1 MKIAFVNDSCE
12 RLGVEYISAVLKQHG
27 HTVKL
32 FADPQLFNDE
42 NFTIAPLA
50 RFFDQ
55 QDELLAQVQ
64 AFQPDLVGFSVV
76 TDFYQWACALARRI
90 KTVMDVPVLFGGIHA
105 TSVPEK
111 VLKQDCVDMVCRG
124 EGELALLDLANSMEQ
139 GRMNYAI
146 PNIWFTKNGRIIKND
161 VRPLIE
167 DLDALPFPDKD
178 LFYEASPHFSK
189 CYFLMTNRGC
199 AYACSYC
206 CNSFLKKFYHSKGRY
221 LRFRSAA
228 NVIAELEL
236 AKQKYG
242 IKMVRIH
249 DDDFL
254 THDVPWFEEFA
265 EKYSTRIQAPFACF
279 THPNSVTEI
288 KARLLKKAGCHD
300 IEVGVQSISA
310 ETRSGVLNRNVSDEQ
325 LIRSLKI
332 LKDAGIKVVTDN
344 ILGLPHQG
352 QEELLDLI
360 KFYNKNRIMKIYC
373 FGFRHYPATDIVEYS
388 RNAGLLTD
396 EDVDNLENGVNV
408 KTFIQSG
415 DILSREAKQLQ
426 TFFAFL
432 LYLPEQ
438 INNYILEKKLYRFFI
453 PLPYYILVIFSNW
466 LRIPYRYNWALHITV
481 CRYRVYTFKKIKNK
495 LQLAFRRG
503 HRGPHPIILKS
514 VPGNPSH

>member
-32 FADPQLFNDE
+32 FADPQLFDDE
-42 NFTIAPLA
+42 NFTIPPLA

-55 QDELLAQVQ
+55 KDELVARVK

-76 TDFYQWACALARRI
+76 TDFYQWACRLARRI
-90 KTVMDVPVLFGGIHA
+90 KAEMDVPVLFGGIHP
-105 TSVPEK
+105 TSVPDK
-111 VLKQDCVDMVCRG
+111 VLQQDCVDMVCRG
-124 EGELALLDLANSMEQ
+124 EGEYALRDLVNSMQ
-139 GRMNYAI
+139 VGAIDYAT
-146 PNIWFTKNGRIIKND
+146 PNIWFKKDGRVIQND

-167 DLDALPFPDKD
+167 DLDSLPFADKD
-178 LFYEASPHFSK
+178 LFYEASPHFSR

-206 CNSFLKKFYHSKGRY
+206 CNSFLKKFYHEKGRY
-221 LRFRSAA
+221 LRFRSAT
-228 NVIAELEL
+228 NVIQELTR

-242 IKMVRIH
+242 INMIRIH

-265 EKYSTRIQAPFACF
+265 EKYSTLIRAPFACF
-279 THPNSVTEI
+279 THPNSVTET

-300 IEVGVQSISA
+300 IEVGVQSISSD
-310 ETRSGVLNRNVSDEQ
+310 TRHHILNRRVSDEQ
-325 LIRSLKI
+325 LSRSLQI
-332 LKDAGIKVVTDN
+332 LKDAGIKVITDN

-352 QEELLDLI
+352 DAELLDLI

-388 RNAGLLTD
+388 KNAKLLTD

-415 DILSREAKQLQ
+415 DILNREAKQLQ

-432 LYLPEQ
+432 LYLPEKV
-438 INNYILEKKLYRFFI
+438 NDYILKRKLYRFFI

-481 CRYRVYTFKKIKNK
+481 CRYRTYAFKKIMNK
-495 LQLAFRRG
+495 LRLPFKRSRRATPAVTL
-503 HRGPHPIILKS
+503 RTAPEK
-514 VPGNPSH
+514 PGS

>member
-1 MKIAFVNDSCE
+1 MKIAFINDSCE

-32 FADPQLFNDE
+32 FADPQLFDDE

-50 RFFDQ
+50 RFFDRQ
-55 QDELLAQVQ
+55 EDLLAQIQ
-64 AFQPDLVGFSVV
+64 AFQPDLIGFSVV
-76 TDFYQWACALARRI
+76 TDFYQWACRLARRI
-90 KTVMDVPVLFGGIHA
+90 KAVMDVPVLFGGIHA

-111 VLKQDCVDMVCRG
+111 VLQQDCVDMVCRG
-124 EGELALLDLANSMEQ
+124 EGEFALLDLADSMEK
-139 GRMNYAI
+139 GLRDYTI
-146 PNIWFTKNGRIIKND
+146 PNIWFKKDGAIIRND
-161 VRPLIE
+161 ARPLIE
-167 DLDALPFPDKD
+167 DLDALPFADKD
-178 LFYEASPHFSK
+178 LFYEASPHFSR

-206 CNSFLKKFYHSKGRY
+206 CNSFLKKFYHAKGRY
-221 LRFRSAA
+221 LRFRSAG
-228 NVIAELEL
+228 NVIRELTL

-265 EKYSTRIQAPFACF
+265 EEYSRHIQAPFACF
-279 THPNSVTEI
+279 THPNSVTET

-300 IEVGVQSISA
+300 IEVGVQSISSD
-310 ETRSGVLNRNVSDEQ
+310 TRYRILNRRVSDEQ
-325 LIRSLKI
+325 LVRALQI
-332 LKDAGIKVVTDN
+332 LKDAGIKVITDN

-352 QEELLDLI
+352 REELLDLI

-388 RNAGLLTD
+388 RDEKLLSAQ
-396 EDVDNLENGVNV
+396 DVENLENGINV

-415 DILSREAKQLQ
+415 DNLSREDRQLQ

-432 LYLPEQ
+432 LYLPETV
-438 INNYILEKKLYRFFI
+438 NNYILEKKLYRYFI
-453 PLPYYILVIFSNW
+453 PLPYYVLVIFSNW

-481 CRYRVYTFKKIKNK
+481 CRYRVYAYKTIKKKFTSGIRALLKK
-495 LQLAFRRG
+495 FRPSAFNTARG
-503 HRGPHPIILKS
+503 TPVR
-514 VPGNPSH
+514 

>member
-1 MKIAFVNDSCE
+1 MKIAFINDSCE

-32 FADPQLFNDE
+32 FADPQLFDDE
-42 NFTIAPLA
+42 NFTIPPLA

-55 QDELLAQVQ
+55 KEDLVARVK
-64 AFQPDLVGFSVV
+64 AFRPDLVGFSVV
-76 TDFYQWACALARRI
+76 TDFYQWACHLARHI
-90 KTVMDVPVLFGGIHA
+90 KTEMDVPVLFGGIHA

-111 VLKQDCVDMVCRG
+111 VLQQDCVDMVCRG
-124 EGELALLDLANSMEQ
+124 EGEYALRDLVNSMEQ
-139 GRMNYAI
+139 GSIDYDTA
-146 PNIWFTKNGRIIKND
+146 NIWFKKDGRIIKND

-167 DLDALPFPDKD
+167 DLDSLPFPDKD
-178 LFYEASPHFSK
+178 LFYEASTHFSK

-206 CNSFLKKFYHSKGRY
+206 CNSFLKKFYHSKGKY
-221 LRFRSAA
+221 LRFRSVE
-228 NVIAELEL
+228 NVIGELTL
-236 AKQKYG
+236 AKRKYG
-242 IKMVRIH
+242 IKMIRIH

-265 EKYSTRIQAPFACF
+265 GKYSTLIQAPFACF
-279 THPNSVTEI
+279 THPNSVTEE

-300 IEVGVQSISA
+300 IEVGVQSISSD
-310 ETRSGVLNRNVSDEQ
+310 TRYNILNRKVSDEQ
-325 LIRSLKI
+325 LSRSLDI
-332 LKDAGIKVVTDN
+332 LKDAGIQVITDN

-352 QEELLDLI
+352 DQELLDLI

-388 RNAGLLTD
+388 KKAELLTD
-396 EDVDNLENGVNV
+396 KDVDNLENGVNV
-408 KTFIQSG
+408 KTFIQGG
-415 DILSREAKQLQ
+415 DNLNREAKQLQ

-432 LYLPEQ
+432 LYLPENV
-438 INNYILEKKLYRFFI
+438 NNYILDKKLYRFFV

-481 CRYRVYTFKKIKNK
+481 SRYRTYTYRKIKSK
-495 LQLAFRRG
+495 LRFPWRRAG
-503 HRGPHPIILKS
+503 LRPRPLEVNT
-514 VPGNPSH
+514 VPDKPGR